1 MASAYEV
8 WLPRCSRIGRQGESC
23 HAARGHAAAGGC
35 DREGCG
41 PPVHAGCLS
50 AGDAR
55 EARDRRPL
63 STRRARGV
71 RSNLDSVYY
80 PAALVLA
87 LVDLPLDAT
96 LRGCLVSAVYAYG
109 SMAAPGRA
117 TRNSDLDLMLVGDIP
132 DHDALTARLA
142 ELGRN
147 LGRAIDAFMLTPEQL
162 EAAQARG
169 DAHVAAALA
178 GVRVRGRV

>member
-1 MASAYEV
+1 MVAEMLPDSVAKVNSVLILHADTPLPVAAIARAAGLRYTPAASALATLEK
-8 WLPRCSRIGRQGESC
+8 
-23 HAARGHAAAGGC
+23 RGIAV
-35 DREGCG
+35 R
-41 PPVHAGCLS
+41 S
-50 AGDAR
+50 
-55 EARDRRPL
+55 
-63 STRRARGV
+63 RRAGKEEFGP
-71 RSNLDSVYY
+71 NLDSVYY

-87 LVDLPLDAT
+87 LVDLPLDET

-117 TRNSDLDLMLVGDIP
+117 TRNSDLDLMVVGDIP

-142 ELGRN
+142 DLGRN

-162 EAAQARG
+162 ETAQARG

-178 GVRVRGRV
+178 GVRVRGRI